1 VDVVPLYAHRLGRA
15 YGPDNSAS
23 ALAGALAAGVEG
35 LETDLCL
42 SADGELVLLHDPWLP
57 LTTRLEGFAHQRSGK
72 ELRGA
77 GLLALEDLLAAAPRA
92 LTLQLEVKAHAD
104 PMLAVRT
111 VDVLA
116 ARLRAAR
123 GRRVEV
129 LSFNAV
135 ACERA
140 ASLGLPARLVIW
152 ADYAPAALVRWA
164 RGRDVLGVCMEH
176 FLLSA
181 PFVAALRR
189 GGLSVTTGT
198 VNDPALLA
206 RVLRF
211 APDAVTTDAPHA
223 LRGVHRDRA
232 VGGSGCGGRTIR
244 PDRKLVAGRVGEMEP
259 AAAGERV
266 DRLENRPAGRGDRTG
281 AALEVLGVED
291 HQRTPGPHLG
301 IASQTAHFPAVA
313 LDAGVVGA
321 VVDE

>member
-1 VDVVPLYAHRLGRA
+1 MPLYAHRLGRA
-15 YGPDNSAS
+15 YGPDNSER

-35 LETDLCL
+35 LETDVCL

-57 LTTRLEGFAHQRSGK
+57 LTTRLEGFAHQRSGR

-77 GLLALEDLLAAAPRA
+77 GLLALRDLLAAVPRA

-104 PMLAVRT
+104 PVLAVRT

-116 ARLRAAR
+116 AHLRGVR

-129 LSFNAV
+129 LSFNVA

-164 RGRDVLGVCMEH
+164 HRHDVAGVCMEH
-176 FLLSA
+176 FLLSTS
-181 PFVAALRR
+181 FVAALRR
-189 GGLSVTTGT
+189 GGLSITTGT

-223 LRGVHRDRA
+223 LRE
-232 VGGSGCGGRTIR
+232 
-244 PDRKLVAGRVGEMEP
+244 AGLL
-259 AAAGERV
+259 AA
-266 DRLENRPAGRGDRTG
+266 
-281 AALEVLGVED
+281 
-291 HQRTPGPHLG
+291 
-301 IASQTAHFPAVA
+301 
-313 LDAGVVGA
+313 
-321 VVDE
+321 